1 MPEPRDHVHNLRVY
15 YEDTDAGGVVYYA
28 NYLRF
33 IERAR
38 TEMLREA
45 GFDHIRLLQE
55 RGVAFFVKSVNAD
68 YLAPAR
74 LDDSLE
80 VHTRVVN
87 LNGGGADR
95 QARHRRLG
103 EVHRQ
108 TCVPQRE
115 WTPCSAA
122 CRVACVHAGISLEPE
137 AGQLKLWNRM

>member
-1 MPEPRDHVHNLRVY
+1 MSEGRDHIHALRVY

-38 TEMLREA
+38 TEMLRDA
-45 GFDHIRLLQE
+45 GFDHIKLRQE
-55 RGVAFFVKSVNAD
+55 RGLEFFVKSLSAD

-87 LNGGGADR
+87 LNGASMEAAQTVRRDTQDLVKCTVKLVCLNENGRPARLPAD
-95 QARHRRLG
+95 L
-103 EVHRQ
+103 
-108 TCVPQRE
+108 RE
-115 WTPCSAA
+115 CMKAY
-122 CRVACVHAGISLEPE
+122 
-137 AGQLKLWNRM
+137 LKNPSRDI